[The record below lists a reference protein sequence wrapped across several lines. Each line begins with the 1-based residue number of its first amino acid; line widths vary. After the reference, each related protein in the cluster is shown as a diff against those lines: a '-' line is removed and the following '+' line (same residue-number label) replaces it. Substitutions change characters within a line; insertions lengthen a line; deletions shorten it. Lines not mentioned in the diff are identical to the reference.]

1 MCSLGTFVYLI
12 GGESGE
18 KQLSDLWKFDFE
30 NVQPQGA
37 DLVGVVAEKVTD
49 KVPF

>member
-1 MCSLGTFVYLI
+1 MFLIDGPKARQRHIMCSLGTFVYLI

-30 NVQPQGA
+30 NV
-37 DLVGVVAEKVTD
+37 
-49 KVPF
+49 